1 MEPVHRPI
9 AGLLADL
16 GQAVDARVMGD
27 PVRGGELGRRRQRP
41 VGDQGE
47 QHPLGG
53 RHVPATAMLGLSD
66 PAHDLVDLQLVPQVV
81 EDVGAAERHRGDELQ
96 VRRCGRGQRVTRLQQ
111 LR

>member
-1 MEPVHRPI
+1 LF
-9 AGLLADL
+9 AGL
-16 GQAVDARVMGD
+16 GQAVDVRVMGD
-27 PVRGGELGRRRQRP
+27 PVRCGEFGGRRQRP

-47 QHPLGG
+47 QHPFGG
-53 RHVPATAMLGLSD
+53 GHVPAAAALGLSD

-96 VRRCGRGQRVTRLQQ
+96 IGRGGRGQRVARLQQ